1 MPFEP
6 AGLVPAL
13 RDAAVVGLAAAIRTS
28 RELNLATHTIAR
40 SLMLHA
46 GFRAVHIERTTDT
59 GADLDRY
66 VVRWRPI
73 ELVRTGQ
80 GFLRT
85 AETLKFVRWLREH
98 SLQHPDDPVRVI
110 HADGAPALDSL
121 DAVEDRLAD
130 VDPYGDPRRS
140 RVPCGSDS
148 NALTCAFVL
157 RLLAACARGERGP
170 GRLSCFLGV
179 QV

>member
-13 RDAAVVGLAAAIRTS
+13 RDAAGALVLLVIGAYAAVVGLAAAIRTS

-66 VVRWRPI
+66 VV
-73 ELVRTGQ
+73 TGV
-80 GFLRT
+80 GGRSS
-85 AETLKFVRWLREH
+85 WY
-98 SLQHPDDPVRVI
+98 
-110 HADGAPALDSL
+110 APAKASS
-121 DAVEDRLAD
+121 A
-130 VDPYGDPRRS
+130 PPRRS
-140 RVPCGSDS
+140 SSSAGFVSTASSIQTTRS
-148 NALTCAFVL
+148 ALSTLTAHRHSIRWTPSRTVSPTSTRTGIPDDHVCHA
-157 RLLAACARGERGP
+157 
-170 GRLSCFLGV
+170 GV
-179 QV
+179 TPMP